1 MLLLMCI
8 HVITTSHTNA
18 EDNIFSIKSRD
29 WKRFPYKETI
39 PISFVFKFITHLIHE
54 ARLPQPLI
62 FTHMVALACTDASAA
77 FYHVGGLFTRIH
89 L

>member
-1 MLLLMCI
+1 MPKIGKSLPFEEGFFQSLL
-8 HVITTSHTNA
+8 
-18 EDNIFSIKSRD
+18 FFYPR
-29 WKRFPYKETI
+29 
-39 PISFVFKFITHLIHE
+39 LIHE
-54 ARLPQPLI
+54 ARQPQPLI